1 MIRSALVVGFVFVTF
16 WLQAQ
21 QEFVVQSNHSESIT
35 TSALDSKRGV
45 LVTYGYMDKTLKF
58 WDEKS
63 GLLYKTLDYSN
74 SITQIEINEKDG
86 KAYVLA
92 NNTIEVFSTE
102 TFEKLKGYSLGRI
115 FSMLFFEI
123 EGQGQLVFF
132 AQDQNYMASLYA
144 LDEATG
150 NFLPGNIP
158 PFPGEGEINYFE
170 FSPNGKFVF
179 ISSNYGDNFMYS
191 FENSEYKQ
199 LNSDIIAM
207 FNNGDVL
214 RAVYDMQASKA
225 VYMRMELASRKVLW
239 NKSFPIEKE
248 IEG

>member
-1 MIRSALVVGFVFVTF
+1 MVRSVLVVVFAFATF
-16 WLQAQ
+16 CLQAQ
-21 QEFVVQSNHSESIT
+21 QEFVVQSNHSEAIT

-150 NFLPGNIP
+150 NFLPGNMP

-170 FSPNGKFVF
+170 FSPNGKFAF
-179 ISSNYGDNFMYS
+179 ISSKNDLLMLS
-191 FENSEYKQ
+191 
-199 LNSDIIAM
+199 
-207 FNNGDVL
+207 
-214 RAVYDMQASKA
+214 
-225 VYMRMELASRKVLW
+225 
-239 NKSFPIEKE
+239 
-248 IEG
+248 